1 MKNIFES
8 SKASL
13 EETAN
18 FFKELAN
25 TSIPPKLERE
35 THYKEKE
42 IYTTEDI
49 LKKFIEK
56 YDLNDQIIEFMIEI
70 QETTKTDYDDY
81 PTVWDMIS
89 DLETEK
95 YRSILQNR

>member
-1 MKNIFES
+1 ME
-8 SKASL
+8 
-13 EETAN
+13 
-18 FFKELAN
+18 
-25 TSIPPKLERE
+25 TSI
-35 THYKEKE
+35 KE

-56 YDLNDQIIEFMIEI
+56 YDLNDQIIEFMNEI

-81 PTVWDMIS
+81 SAVWDMIS

-95 YRSILQNR
+95 YRKLLQNR

>member
-35 THYKEKE
+35 IYYKE

-56 YDLNDQIIEFMIEI
+56 YDLNDQIIEFMNEI

-81 PTVWDMIS
+81 PAVWDMIS

-95 YRSILQNR
+95 YRKLLQNR